1 VLHHNHKAQTNFF
14 SLEPI
19 RKVQQDSLLVEV
31 MTLRNIL
38 SVVCILLL
46 FQANASA
53 FSIYTH
59 QRCALSKVV
68 RDALNGD
75 NEESSRRSFFSDVA
89 LTSIALTTAF
99 STRVGP
105 ARASGG
111 ATAGGV
117 YLLSAKQ
124 RYNSRVTKA
133 VKELLAAASTLEKG
147 SSTEAKAFFSGD
159 ETGTWKDLTAAGY
172 LLSNAFRRSSATPP
186 DKLPAVKVRPR
197 IWMEFCVLSPY
208 LTLFSPFPPRN
219 GRLLQPKSSL
229 CRSL

>member
-1 VLHHNHKAQTNFF
+1 
-14 SLEPI
+14 
-19 RKVQQDSLLVEV
+19 VEV

-38 SVVCILLL
+38 LVVCISLL

-59 QRCALSKVV
+59 QRSALSKVAL
-68 RDALNGD
+68 DALNGD
-75 NEESSRRSFFSDVA
+75 EESSRRSFFSDVA

-133 VKELLAAASTLEKG
+133 VKELLAAASALEKG

-159 ETGTWKDLTAAGY
+159 EAGTWKDLTAAGY
-172 LLSNAFRRSSATPP
+172 LLSNAFRRSSGTPP

-197 IWMEFCVLSPY
+197 IWMGFYFLSPC
-208 LTLFSPFPPRN
+208 LTLLSLFF
-219 GRLLQPKSSL
+219 LL
-229 CRSL
+229 